1 MPFVNFPINAE
12 FLIAVLADG
21 KWGLIDS
28 AGRMVVP
35 CQWWEAR
42 PGLYKNEQGGPFREG
57 AYASVRDASGKWW
70 FVDKTGKIIP

>member
-1 MPFVNFPINAE
+1 MPFHPPINAE

-21 KWGLIDS
+21 KWGLIDG

-42 PGLYKNEQGGPFREG
+42 PGEYKNEQGSIREY
-57 AYASVRDASGKWW
+57 YASVRDASGKWW